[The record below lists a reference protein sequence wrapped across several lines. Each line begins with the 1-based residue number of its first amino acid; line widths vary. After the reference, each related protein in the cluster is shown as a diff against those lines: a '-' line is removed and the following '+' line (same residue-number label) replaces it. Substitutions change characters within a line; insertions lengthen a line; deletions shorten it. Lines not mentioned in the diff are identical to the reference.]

1 MLIERQ
7 TKKPAYQR
15 KEAFPDVSLAF
26 PRQVA
31 KPTSNK
37 PAIMSKIQFNL
48 FQFIVIVMTVVIA
61 FSFQIHFFIE
71 SGL

>member
-1 MLIERQ
+1 MERH
-7 TKKPAYQR
+7 TKKPPYQS
-15 KEAFPDVSLAF
+15 KEVFPDVSLAF

>member
-1 MLIERQ
+1 MERH
-7 TKKPAYQR
+7 TKKPPYQS
-15 KEAFPDVSLAF
+15 KEVFPVDSFAL

-48 FQFIVIVMTVVIA
+48 FQFIVVVMTVVIA
-61 FSFQIHFFIE
+61 FGF
-71 SGL
+71 